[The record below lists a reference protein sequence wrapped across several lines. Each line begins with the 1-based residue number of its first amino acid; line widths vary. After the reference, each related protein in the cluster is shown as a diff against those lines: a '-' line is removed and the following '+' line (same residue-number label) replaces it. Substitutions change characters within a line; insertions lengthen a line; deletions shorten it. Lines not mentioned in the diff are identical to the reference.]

1 VEIPGFHLSLHN
13 AKVNMKSK
21 NHINLY
27 ALLDYNF
34 ADFQP
39 GMRVLDIGC
48 GKGGQLNK
56 LTSRGCHA
64 VGLDPNQ
71 ERLRLC
77 TDAGLEV
84 VTGHAEELPFPDAS
98 FDGVICKGVIPYTI
112 EPVAFREIARVLK
125 PGGRAQLVYLAAGFY
140 LRLLM
145 LGQGGRVK
153 QRVYGLK
160 TFLNTWLYALTG
172 GILPGHWG
180 DTVYQSRRRLRK
192 YYKENRFRLLRETP
206 SKTFFGLPVFIYHAI
221 QMAQPAP
228 VQAITGTPVE
238 EAAEV
243 LTSIAS

>member
-1 VEIPGFHLSLHN
+1 
-13 AKVNMKSK
+13 MKGK
-21 NHINLY
+21 IDINRY

-34 ADFQP
+34 SDFQP

-48 GKGGQLNK
+48 GKGGQLKK
-56 LTSRGCHA
+56 LISRGCQA
-64 VGLDPNQ
+64 VGLDPNR

-84 VTGHAEELPFPDAS
+84 ITGHAEELPFPDAS
-98 FDGVICKGVIPYTI
+98 FDGVICKGVIPFTV
-112 EPVAFREIARVLK
+112 EPVAFHEIARVLK
-125 PGGRAQLVYLAAGFY
+125 PGGTAQLAYLAAGFY

-160 TFLNTWLYALTG
+160 TFFNTWLYALTG
-172 GILPGHWG
+172 RIFPGHWG

-192 YYKENRFRLLRETP
+192 YYAENRFTLLRETP

-221 QMAQPAP
+221 QLAQPAR
-228 VQAITGTPVE
+228 VQAITEVPVE
-238 EAAEV
+238 EPAEV
-243 LTSIAS
+243 LTSVAS